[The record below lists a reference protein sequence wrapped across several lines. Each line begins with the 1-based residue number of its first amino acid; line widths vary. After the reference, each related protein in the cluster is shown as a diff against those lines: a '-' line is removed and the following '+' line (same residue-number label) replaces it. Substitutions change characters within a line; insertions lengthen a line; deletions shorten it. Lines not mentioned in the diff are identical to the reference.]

1 MTKNNNKLIII
12 TLLVLINCLPVFA
25 QQKGGMQFTLKEA
38 QDYAL
43 KNSPLIK
50 NANIDLAS
58 AKQKIWET
66 TAIGLP
72 QVNGKLAGTYQVT
85 VPENIK
91 SFSGLSNLGGWMYNV
106 DSALSKLTNDP
117 KFGNISKPA
126 PTEPVDEN
134 DLKWGLTF
142 DITVSQLV
150 FSEAYIVGLQT
161 SKTFKQLSEVSIT
174 KSEQD
179 LIESVTNAY
188 FLCVIANEN
197 KLVIDS
203 IYLATEKIL
212 YEIKETQKVGFLE
225 ETDVDQMELTLNNI
239 RNTKDMIHRQCEVTM
254 NLLKFQMGMELN
266 NSIELKDKT
275 MDLISQLN
283 ANVLATKK
291 LNVENQV
298 DYRLLSIQEK
308 MANLNVKYQKST
320 FLPDVAVFYN
330 HQENFNKKSFSFT
343 PPDILGLNVTVP
355 IFGSGQKI
363 AQVKQANLSLQ
374 KIRNSKEQLS
384 QGLQLQF
391 SDNQSAF
398 ITAMNKFQTN
408 KSARDLASR
417 IYDKSVIRY
426 KEGMISSLE
435 LSQAQSQYLQAQ
447 SNYFTA
453 IIEMST
459 AYTKLEKLL
468 K

>member
-1 MTKNNNKLIII
+1 MTNNKKLIII

-150 FSEAYIVGLQT
+150 FSGAYIVGLQT

-225 ETDVDQMELTLNNI
+225 ETDVDQMELTLSNI
-239 RNTKDMIHRQCEVTM
+239 RNTKDMIHRQCEVAM

-453 IIEMST
+453 IVEMST

>member
-150 FSEAYIVGLQT
+150 FSGAYIVGLQT

>member
-1 MTKNNNKLIII
+1 MTNNNKLIII

-150 FSEAYIVGLQT
+150 FSGAYIVGLQT

-291 LNVENQV
+291 LNVESQV

>member
-1 MTKNNNKLIII
+1 MTNNNKLIII

-150 FSEAYIVGLQT
+150 FSGAYIVGLQT

-239 RNTKDMIHRQCEVTM
+239 RNTKDMIHRQCEVAM